1 VDRVIREDDIRI
13 DRGRASGGRMFVRV
27 VHQPTDTSRQ
37 VVGLGGRAYAQVVA
51 ELRAAVEA
59 ELACRGWARAAEGS
73 QTSAADPTAEAVPRP
88 PIGDPA
94 S

>member
-1 VDRVIREDDIRI
+1 VDRVIRDDDIRI
-13 DRGRASGGRMFVRV
+13 DSGRASGGQMFVRV

-37 VVGLGGRAYAQVVA
+37 VVGLGDRAYAQVVA
-51 ELRAAVEA
+51 ELRAAVED
-59 ELACRGWARAAEGS
+59 ELAGRGWARAAEGS
-73 QTSAADPTAEAVPRP
+73 QSRAAEPGAEADSGP